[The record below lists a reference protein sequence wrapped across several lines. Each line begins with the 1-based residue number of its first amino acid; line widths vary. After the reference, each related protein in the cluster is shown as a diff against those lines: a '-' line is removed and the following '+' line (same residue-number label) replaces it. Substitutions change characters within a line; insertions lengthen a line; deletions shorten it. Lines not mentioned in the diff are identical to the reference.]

1 MSAVS
6 YSQLVWVTLPEIA
19 LVIAALVVLACDGT
33 VLRGA
38 AIARR
43 RGVAAVIACLGS
55 IAAMLLV
62 GRSPAQLHLAD
73 GMLVMNGQTRVVQ
86 MVLLALTILTV
97 LLSEAMLTPA
107 AAGSAGEKT
116 AFTRHIGEYFALLLF
131 ATVAVLFL
139 VSTQNF
145 LLIFVALEFLSLVL
159 YILTGF
165 DKGSRKSTEAA
176 LKYFLFGG
184 ISAAFL
190 LFGISLIYGLSGSL
204 DLGQIALAAIR
215 PDPLWMIA
223 IVMVVVG
230 FGFKVA
236 AAPFH
241 LWAPDAYQG
250 APTISA
256 GFLSSS
262 SKVAS
267 FFIFAQVLTVG
278 MFAPVGVFGT
288 AGSSVWHGSAPEWV
302 LVLTV
307 VAAFSMVMGNLA
319 ALAQT
324 SLRRLLAYSA
334 IGHAGY
340 LLLGMIA
347 HTPQSIAALLY
358 YVFTYALAVLGA
370 FGVLAAL
377 EAQGI
382 DRIADAAGLS
392 RRAPFLSACML
403 IFFLSLAGIPPLAG
417 FFGKFWLFAA
427 ALNAAP
433 QMGLFWLVML
443 AILMSVVGLYYY
455 LKVLKQVYVADAAE
469 GAGAIRSGLVTRIT
483 LGAMAVAV
491 LVLGCDPWLL
501 MRWIVR

>member
-19 LVIAALVVLACDGT
+19 LVLAALVVLACDGT

-62 GRSPAQLHLAD
+62 GRGPEQLHLAD

-86 MVLLALTILTV
+86 MVLLVLTVLTV

-107 AAGSAGEKT
+107 AEAGGKT
-116 AFTRHIGEYFALLLF
+116 AFTHHIGEYFALLLF
-131 ATVAVLFL
+131 ATVAVLFV

-145 LLIFVALEFLSLVL
+145 LLIFIALEFLSLVL

-165 DKGSRKSTEAA
+165 DKGSRISTEAA

-190 LFGISLIYGLSGSL
+190 LFGISLIYGLSGSI
-204 DLGQIALAAIR
+204 DLGQIALAAAL

-223 IVMVVVG
+223 VVMVVVG

-256 GFLSSS
+256 GFVSSS

-267 FFIFAQVLTVG
+267 FFVFAQVLTL
-278 MFAPVGVFGT
+278 GVYGA
-288 AGSSVWHGSAPEWV
+288 AGSGAWHGSAPGWA
-302 LVLTV
+302 LVLSA

-382 DRIADAAGLS
+382 DRIGDAAGLS

-417 FFGKFWLFAA
+417 FFGKFWLFGA
-427 ALNAAP
+427 ALNAVP

-443 AILMSVVGLYYY
+443 AILMSVVALYYY
-455 LKVLKQVYVADAAE
+455 LRVLKQVYVADAAE
-469 GAGAIRSGLVTRIT
+469 GAGAISSGLVTRIT
-483 LGAMAVAV
+483 LGAMAAAV
-491 LVLGCDPWLL
+491 VVLGCDPWLL